1 MADWREYLRLARTR
15 LGQVPAVAW
24 VVAGLIAVSLA
35 VVFALQLS
43 GPPYVALYD
52 GLSPAD
58 GGKVIAALQKLGIPY
73 QLQAAGN
80 VILVPEPDL
89 AAARLQLGAEQIPQG
104 GADAGWEKL
113 EDAPMTASELAQDT
127 MAVQALEASL
137 AASIETMSG
146 VAAAQVFLAL
156 PPDTPFLADQPKPS
170 ASVVITANETAA
182 AAQGGAIANLV
193 AGAVPGLTAAQVTVE
208 TTDGV
213 AVYPAADKNGAASQM
228 ATVTQVENG
237 AAARIAL
244 LLAPLVG
251 QGNFRTDVSANLDFT
266 QEQIHQVAY
275 GPTQLVTHAVSAES
289 MHTGN
294 DPAAIGIPGAL
305 SNEPPGATTAATPAA
320 PPTPAAGG
328 PAGAAGA
335 AGAAGTPSASSTA
348 GANATVPGQTTK
360 NLDQTYVTDQSDSDI
375 TKPDWVVKSVA
386 VSVVLNKAALG
397 TVTIEQVKAAIA
409 GAFAYPQVS
418 VNVLAAAFQPPGV
431 PYASHGMMF
440 EDYDALTRAGLD
452 LLAAAALLFGL
463 ALPLGR
469 RMAGVTFAPEVAPP
483 VQRVAQVS
491 LLPPPDFAHLR
502 ERASENITS
511 VARLLQ
517 SWVEDDG

>member
-1 MADWREYLRLARTR
+1 MPDWREYLRIARAR
-15 LGQVPAVAW
+15 LVRLPAGVW
-24 VVAGLIAVSLA
+24 VVAGVIAVSLA

-58 GGKVIAALQKLGIPY
+58 GGKVIAGLQKLGIPY

-80 VILVPEPDL
+80 VILVPAPDL
-89 AAARLQLGAEQIPQG
+89 ATARLQLGAEQIPQT
-104 GADAGWEKL
+104 GADAGWDKL
-113 EDAPMTASELAQDT
+113 EDAPMTASELAQNT
-127 MAVQALEASL
+127 MAAQALETSL
-137 AASIETMSG
+137 AQSIETMAGIAS
-146 VAAAQVFLAL
+146 AQVYLAL

-170 ASVVITANETAA
+170 ASVVIAASETAA
-182 AAQGGAIANLV
+182 EAQGAAIANLV
-193 AGAVPGLTAAQVTVE
+193 AGAVPGLSGAKVTVE

-213 AVYPAADKNGAASQM
+213 AVYPAPDKNGAASQM
-228 ATVTQVENG
+228 ETVAQVENA

-244 LLAPLVG
+244 LLTPLVG

-275 GPTQLVTHAVSAES
+275 GPTQLVTHMVSAES
-289 MHTGN
+289 EHTGN

-305 SNEPPGATTAATPAA
+305 SNEPPAGTTAATPA
-320 PPTPAAGG
+320 PPAQP
-328 PAGAAGA
+328 AAGA
-335 AGAAGTPSASSTA
+335 APGTPASSPANAGASST
-348 GANATVPGQTTK
+348 TPGQISK

-375 TKPDWVVKSVA
+375 TKPGWAVKSIA
-386 VSVVLNKAALG
+386 VSVVLNKSALG
-397 TVTIEQVKAAIA
+397 TVTIDQVKAAVA
-409 GAFAYPQVS
+409 GAFAYQQVS
-418 VNVLAAAFQPPGV
+418 VNVLAAAFQPPGLQ
-431 PYASHGMMF
+431 YAPRGMMF
-440 EDYDALTRAGLD
+440 ADYAALTRAGLD
-452 LLAAAALLFGL
+452 VLAAAALLFGL

-469 RMAGVTFAPEVAPP
+469 RMAGVTFAPEADPPLPRIAP
-483 VQRVAQVS
+483 VTV
-491 LLPPPDFAHLR
+491 LPPPDFAHLK